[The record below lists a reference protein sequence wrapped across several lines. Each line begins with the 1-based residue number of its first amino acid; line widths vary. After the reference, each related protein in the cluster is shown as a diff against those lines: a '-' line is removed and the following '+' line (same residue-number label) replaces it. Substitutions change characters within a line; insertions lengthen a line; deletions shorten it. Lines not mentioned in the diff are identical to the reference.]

1 MIKLIIGVV
10 IAAVAA
16 ITVFMVLDPNISI
29 TSNGTTDTA
38 EVSSHTF
45 STTIEGAV
53 YKPGSYTMKENS
65 TMADLIESA
74 GGISSNADSRA
85 YYEDA
90 LITNGV
96 TYYIASKFDASD
108 ICGSNE
114 VTKVNI
120 NSDTAEVLASIDGI
134 STTIANSIVNH
145 RNSNGL
151 FSTLEQL
158 QDVYG
163 VGNATYK
170 KIRNYVILH
179 V

>member
-29 TSNGTTDTA
+29 TNNGVSDTA
-38 EVSSHTF
+38 EVDSHTF
-45 STTIEGAV
+45 SATIEGAV
-53 YKPGSYTMKENS
+53 FKPGSYTMKENA
-65 TMADLIESA
+65 TMQDLIDSA
-74 GGISSNADSRA
+74 GGTSSNADYRA
-85 YYEDA
+85 FYEDA
-90 LITNGV
+90 IISSGV

-114 VTKVNI
+114 ITKVNI
-120 NSDTAEVLASIDGI
+120 NSDAAEVLSTIDGI
-134 STTIANSIVNH
+134 SSTVANSIVNY

-151 FSTLEQL
+151 FSTIEQL